1 MKIYFCLDTCTWIYL
16 ANGTE
21 PVKFLQDIQD
31 LLNQGRLCIILP
43 QIVEEEWNRNKDKG
57 TIQKPILSSFTEL
70 NKQIKQVSAILD
82 KVETHS
88 PFQFL

>member
-1 MKIYFCLDTCTWIYL
+1 MNIYFCLDTCTWIYL

-31 LLNQGRLCIILP
+31 LLNQGRLCIVLP

-57 TIQKPILSSFTEL
+57 TIQKPILNSFAEL
-70 NKQIKQVSAILD
+70 NKQINRYL
-82 KVETHS
+82 
-88 PFQFL
+88 QFWIR

>member
-31 LLNQGRLCIILP
+31 LINQGRLCIILP
-43 QIVEEEWNRNKDKG
+43 QIVEEEWNRNKDK
-57 TIQKPILSSFTEL
+57 EL
-70 NKQIKQVSAILD
+70 YRNLY
-82 KVETHS
+82 
-88 PFQFL
+88 